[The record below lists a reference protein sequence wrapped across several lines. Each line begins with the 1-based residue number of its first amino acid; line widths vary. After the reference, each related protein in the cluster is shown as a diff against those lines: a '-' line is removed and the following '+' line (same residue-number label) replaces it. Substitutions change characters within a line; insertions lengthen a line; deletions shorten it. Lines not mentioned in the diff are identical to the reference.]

1 MGGLFRGV
9 GTHKGGRTQEPVKG
23 SYRDHLGGKTRNFR
37 MKHRINADPKFL
49 PSLDENNCD
58 STRIETR
65 KQVVKTCKDIVCS

>member
-1 MGGLFRGV
+1 
-9 GTHKGGRTQEPVKG
+9 
-23 SYRDHLGGKTRNFR
+23 